1 MIFKNAGKIVLST
14 IFIPF
19 TLVGCKS
26 TVDEVTMFTCKAVET
41 NIAKC
46 SQLIADDIS
55 DTNANMLSSVNEGD
69 L

>member
-19 TLVGCKS
+19 ILVGCKS
-26 TVDEVTMFTCKAVET
+26 NVNEVTMYTCKAVET

>member
-19 TLVGCKS
+19 ILVGCKS
-26 TVDEVTMFTCKAVET
+26 TVDEVSMYTCKAVET

-55 DTNANMLSSVNEGD
+55 DTNANSLSSVNEGD

>member
-19 TLVGCKS
+19 ILVGCKS
-26 TVDEVTMFTCKAVET
+26 TVDQLTISTCKAVET
-41 NIAKC
+41 NVAKC

-55 DTNANMLSSVNEGD
+55 DKNANTLSAVNEGD